1 MRALL
6 AGGALLGL
14 AACTPQQCDP
24 SQAGF
29 FSGIGCAASG
39 SYATRSQYQQV
50 ELSQQRAAATQ
61 SRDQAQYEGAQASQ
75 ALLTRDQAR
84 RRLVALDQ
92 QTAQLRARLNAA
104 RTRGDVDQA
113 RLNNAQTE
121 LDALQRQRAVLGRSA
136 TDEDIRAL
144 ENRER
149 RLQDQVSGI

>member
-50 ELSQQRAAATQ
+50 ELAQQRAAAAQ
-61 SRDQAQYEGAQASQ
+61 NRDQAQEEGARASQ
-75 ALLTRDQAR
+75 ALLTRDQTR
-84 RRLVALDQ
+84 QRLVAVDRQ
-92 QTAQLRARLNAA
+92 NAQLRTRLASA
-104 RTRGDVDQA
+104 RTRDGVDQA
-113 RLNNAQTE
+113 RLDAAQAE
-121 LDALQRQRAVLGRSA
+121 LDALGRQRALLQGRGA
-136 TDEDIRAL
+136 TEEDIRRL
-144 ENRER
+144 EDQQR
-149 RLQDQVSGI
+149 RFRDQLGF